1 LIAAFISLL
10 ALLGQLTLADTAAPA
25 AGDAEA
31 LFREG
36 LKAYDA
42 KEYARAIESFEA
54 AHKLSPLPEILFD
67 IAMAR
72 RALGDCRGAA
82 DGFDAFIAAAPAD
95 DPLLARARAR
105 RAELGSCASA
115 AADGSGSSQVAAAD
129 KPPPVP
135 SLAAPTPRAT
145 LASTAPILIAT
156 APEPASRGQERPWL
170 RGTCFASAGGTA
182 ALGVGALVF
191 GLQARSAQQE
201 AEAVD
206 IWDDAA
212 LRADERGRTYARV
225 ASTLAISAGVT
236 TAIAAASCIAMSRF
250 RTDR

>member
-1 LIAAFISLL
+1 LIAAFI
-10 ALLGQLTLADTAAPA
+10 ALLGQLTLADPAAPA

-42 KEYARAIESFEA
+42 KQYARAIESFEA

-82 DGFDAFIAAAPAD
+82 DGFDAFIAAAPVD

-129 KPPPVP
+129 KPPAVP
-135 SLAAPTPRAT
+135 SLAAPTERAT

-156 APEPASRGQERPWL
+156 APEPAPRRQERPWL
-170 RGTCFASAGGTA
+170 RATCFAAAGGTGV
-182 ALGVGALVF
+182 LGLGSLLFA
-191 GLQARSAQQE
+191 LQARSAQQE
-201 AEAVD
+201 AEGYD
-206 IWDDAA
+206 IWDVPAV
-212 LRADERGRTYARV
+212 RADERGRTYAQV

-250 RTDR
+250 KIDR